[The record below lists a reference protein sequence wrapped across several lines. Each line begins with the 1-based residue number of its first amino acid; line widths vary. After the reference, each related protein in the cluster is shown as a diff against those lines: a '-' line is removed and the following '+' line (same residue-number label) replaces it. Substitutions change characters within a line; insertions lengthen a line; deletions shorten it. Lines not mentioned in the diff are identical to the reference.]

1 MLDFDIIF
9 EGRLQGRNL
18 EKYFFPFPKHS
29 DRLAWV
35 VAAGEWGD
43 WSRPGTQDVNGQ
55 PGEFLQSNL
64 ACPPPRQIWPGQS
77 EPGNIRKAAKAWKR
91 KRGIFLDVMH
101 APGEIE
107 SLIMIL
113 NILSPDLVMQDW
125 FKRYH
130 WWNPT
135 QTWPG
140 GRQFEVWLKI
150 VSFEVVKLSKVSSCM
165 CCQPCWSCV
174 EEGFGSK
181 WSAAGRSTLKLLQ
194 QQRPHMTTWLAWG
207 WTGLTMIWR
216 TTSLAG
222 FSNSSTGRDTTH
234 KHVTHA
240 LSEFEKWFPQP
251 AILGRGQDASGGFL
265 ACKYSGAPIQSV
277 SNVPQMFYNFY
288 RKLWGHFCLAKAE
301 VWIDAEGVSS
311 ENLGI

>member
-1 MLDFDIIF
+1 MKLVCDTCLQQCWILTSFLRADSKGEIWRNIF
-9 EGRLQGRNL
+9 
-18 EKYFFPFPKHS
+18 FSFPKHS

-107 SLIMIL
+107 SLMIL

-140 GRQFEVWLKI
+140 GRQFEVWLKT
-150 VSFEVVKLSKVSSCM
+150 VSFEVVKSFKLHVL
-165 CCQPCWSCV
+165 PTV
-174 EEGFGSK
+174 
-181 WSAAGRSTLKLLQ
+181 LKL
-194 QQRPHMTTWLAWG
+194 RG
-207 WTGLTMIWR
+207 RRIW
-216 TTSLAG
+216 
-222 FSNSSTGRDTTH
+222 
-234 KHVTHA
+234 K
-240 LSEFEKWFPQP
+240 
-251 AILGRGQDASGGFL
+251 
-265 ACKYSGAPIQSV
+265 
-277 SNVPQMFYNFY
+277 
-288 RKLWGHFCLAKAE
+288 
-301 VWIDAEGVSS
+301 
-311 ENLGI
+311 